1 MNFLLELPDHPQEVS
16 IEVHSLKEAIANSP
30 KAKYKMAISGYF
42 DNLGP
47 WFDLP
52 QSLRDELYETIPVGS
67 LDFVQSYLSKVCA
80 IDRMSPIEVP
90 ERLRIPKML
99 RRAYSIVRYQDL
111 PKNGHWFVK
120 DVSALKKGSYI
131 GCISALHNNQSNF
144 KLHEDHLYQV
154 SSVLN
159 ILAEYRVFVHH
170 DRIVGIQFYDG
181 DVLIMPTPTEIKKI
195 QEAVVRYSVSHDC
208 PDAYTMDWAIIN
220 TECKKEARDIA
231 ILEVHPFVSVG
242 TYGLEGPMLVDM
254 YKNGLQWYI
263 KHNTPLTPEEPGGA
277 THAFF

>member
-67 LDFVQSYLSKVCA
+67 LDFVQSYLSKIYA

-144 KLHEDHLYQV
+144 QLHEDHLYQV

-181 DVLIMPTPTEIKKI
+181 DVLIMPTPAEIKKI

-208 PDAYTMDWAIIN
+208 PDAYTMDWAIID
-220 TECKKEARDIA
+220 TDCKKESRDIA

-263 KHNTPLTPEEPGGA
+263 KHNTPLTPEEPGGT